1 MTPNRIELKRLS
13 EGKPVATLGS
23 SLSSYVS
30 TFEDSRRGDL
40 ESSSLAI
47 MDLALGNGAARSSGL
62 VLGQVQSGKTGSIV
76 GVITVARDNGF
87 PLVVVASGST
97 ELLQSQTLKRLRE
110 KLTNQDGQE
119 DWIIQDKLI
128 QADTSDLNSL
138 LAKWAAWQRG
148 ALSVKPPTAVIAPL
162 KTAGLQKTADS
173 LAESF
178 TALSQDFPLLIV
190 DDESDSATPNTKSR
204 KNLEKGLD
212 ERSVTSRRM
221 QELYHCSE
229 FSKYIMYTATPQ
241 ANLLQQIDEVLNPD
255 YAYILEPGPG
265 YMGLHHYF
273 LSSARNHHLRKI
285 PTSEVINERTSEFPE
300 HETAV
305 IALATFVVG
314 CAIQL
319 KTGRVVLTDN
329 SHVRSMMMQV
339 AQTKE
344 AHRHFHAVAKFRI
357 QAWKRSFQSE
367 NLDHEDVTIF
377 EEAAL
382 DLGGT
387 NDISFTFGQLKD
399 EIKTVLGHVRVVLMN
414 SENRELR
421 KDLKELEVTDR
432 VKWTESR
439 FWILIGG
446 IFMDRGFTVEGIQ
459 VTFMPRKPALN
470 EDSIT
475 QRGRF
480 FGYHQNYLEY
490 IRLFMPDAL
499 HGKYID
505 IAENAADLRKQVRQN
520 STHISKWIRNFRVSK
535 GTSPTRKSVIGR
547 DLASSS
553 VRWLNPEDLHQVN
566 ERSRGHN
573 IEIVRGLL
581 TDVQKSGAKPAPGS
595 AYKVFADEKALI
607 FEDIP
612 LVAIHERLAA
622 FEYAPESNGLDLL
635 SRQIEDASAIGFK
648 VVTLIFIDHLRT
660 ENLRGKNLD
669 PIGPI
674 GHLLWSGRS
683 RFVDDA
689 SGDYKYP
696 NDREIF
702 NQKQPTVQVRLVKSN
717 PFDDSSSDKRL
728 FAWWAWINPVAD
740 DRLKERK

>member
-1 MTPNRIELKRLS
+1 MTQNRIELKRLS
-13 EGKPVATLGS
+13 EGKPVATQGS

-30 TFEDSRRGDL
+30 TFDDSRRGDL

-110 KLTNQDGQE
+110 KLTNQGGQE
-119 DWIIQDKLI
+119 DWIIKDKLTK
-128 QADTSDLNSL
+128 ADAPDLISL
-138 LAKWAAWQRG
+138 LAKWAAWQKG
-148 ALSVKPPTAVIAPL
+148 ASSVKPPTVVIAPL
-162 KTAGLQKTADS
+162 KTAGLQKTAGA

-178 TALSQDFPLLIV
+178 NALGQDFPLLIV

-204 KNLEKGLD
+204 QNLEKGLD
-212 ERSVTSRRM
+212 ERSATSRRI
-221 QELYHCSE
+221 QELYHCSD

-241 ANLLQQIDEVLNPD
+241 ANLVMQIDEVLNPD

-265 YMGLHHYF
+265 YMGLHYYF
-273 LSSARNHHLRKI
+273 LSSARNQHLRSI
-285 PTSEVINERTSEFPE
+285 PTSEIINERTSEFPE

-305 IALATFVVG
+305 VALATFVVG

-319 KTGRVVLTDN
+319 KTGKVVLTDN
-329 SHVRSMMMQV
+329 AHVRSMMMQV

-344 AHRHFHAVAKFRI
+344 AHRHFHAVANFQIDAWRRLFR
-357 QAWKRSFQSE
+357 SE
-367 NLDHEDVTIF
+367 NPDQEDVTIF

-387 NDISFTFGQLKD
+387 NEISFTFGQLKD
-399 EIKTVLGHVRVVLMN
+399 EINSVLSHVRVVLMN
-414 SENRELR
+414 SENPELR
-421 KDLKELEVTDR
+421 KDLKGLHATDR
-432 VKWTESR
+432 VKWTQSR

-480 FGYHQNYLEY
+480 FGYHQNYREY

-505 IAENAADLRKQVRQN
+505 IAHNAADLRKKVRQN
-520 STHISKWIRNFRVSK
+520 STSISKWIRNFRVSK
-535 GTSPTRKSVIGR
+535 GTSPTRKSVVGR
-547 DLASSS
+547 DLVSSS
-553 VRWLNPEDLHQVN
+553 VSWLNPGDLHQIN
-566 ERSRGHN
+566 ENSRGHN
-573 IEIVRGLL
+573 IELVRGLL
-581 TDVQKSGAKPAPGS
+581 KDVQKSGARPAPSS

-607 FEDIP
+607 FEDLP

-622 FEYAPESNGLDLL
+622 FKYAPESDGPDLL
-635 SRQIEDASAIGFK
+635 SRQIEDAAVNGFK

-674 GHLLWSGRS
+674 GNLLWSGRS

-689 SGDYKYP
+689 SGEYKYP

-702 NQKQPTVQVRLVKSN
+702 NRIQPTVQVRLVKCN
-717 PFDDSSSDKRL
+717 PFDDSTSDKKL